1 MSVGHV
7 ARALERSGIPTVAIF
22 IRAFRHRATQ
32 MKLPRVVVAQHPMG
46 RPLGAPHDAQ
56 RQRYVLREALALLES
71 AREGGT
77 IVELPEPYRAG
88 GPTAPPV

>member
-1 MSVGHV
+1 M
-7 ARALERSGIPTVAIF
+7 AIF

-32 MKLPRVVVAQHPMG
+32 MKLPRVVVAQHLMG

-56 RQRYVLREALALLES
+56 RQRYVLRAALDLLES
-71 AREGGT
+71 AREGGA